1 MLNQWILNSG
11 DCKALWHMITTESIS
26 SNDRAQMEAWLAE
39 LKLSPQLGENAI
51 EILRAWK
58 NQFKY
63 NPHSGGRFNYRSLL
77 AASLYAAIKADPLCA
92 GIALHDLLIVT
103 KTSKVDVSR
112 RYREMVLDVEV
123 TPQACSMKPGPY
135 LDMLLTKVNADE
147 KFKQRALE
155 ILYEVMNKTGGNGI
169 KSPVTTAGVVLY
181 AASLESNSGKIP
193 QRTVA
198 EMIGVTEPT
207 IRRYYLHMKS
217 ILPESYGACK
227 H

>member
-1 MLNQWILNSG
+1 MTAI
-11 DCKALWHMITTESIS
+11 ESIS
-26 SNDRAQMEAWLAE
+26 SNDRAQIEAWLAE

-58 NQFKY
+58 NQFEY
-63 NPHSGGRFNYRSLL
+63 DPHSNRSLNYQGLL
-77 AASLYAAIKADPLCA
+77 AASLYAAIKADPMCA
-92 GIALHDLLIVT
+92 GVALYDLLVVT
-103 KTSKVDVSR
+103 RTSKVDVMR
-112 RYREMVLDVEV
+112 RYREMVLDMDV

-155 ILYEVMNKTGGNGI
+155 ILSEVMNKTGGNGI

-181 AASLESNSGKIP
+181 AASLENDSGKIP

-207 IRRYYLHMKS
+207 VRRYYLHMKT
-217 ILPESYGACK
+217 ILPESHGACK